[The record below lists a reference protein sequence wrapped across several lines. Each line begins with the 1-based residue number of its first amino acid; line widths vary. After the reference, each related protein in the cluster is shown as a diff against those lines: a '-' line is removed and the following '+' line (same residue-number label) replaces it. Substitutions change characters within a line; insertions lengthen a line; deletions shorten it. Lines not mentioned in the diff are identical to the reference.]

1 MSFSENLEKEII
13 KQWDE
18 KYLGRLENINLE
30 IIKQNSEDVNPASI
44 GLLLCTLSAAVSTRD
59 KLGSAK
65 EKNGDELKEIKNQMD
80 TCAGK
85 VFYECLTQNSKTG
98 FIAVSEGKDEKG
110 DIVEDP
116 LKKLKNDNTAIRY
129 SSGRYRWNHISC

>member
-1 MSFSENLEKEII
+1 MSFLENLEKEII

-18 KYLGRLENINLE
+18 KYLGKLENIKLE
-30 IIKQNSEDVNPASI
+30 IIKQNAEDVNPSSV
-44 GLLLCTLSAAVSTRD
+44 GLMLCTLSAALSTRN

-65 EKNGDELKEIKNQMD
+65 DKNGDELKEIKAKMD

-85 VFYECLTQNSKTG
+85 VFYEYLTNNSKTG

-110 DIVEDP
+110 EIVEDP
-116 LKKLKNDNTAIRY
+116 LKKLQNDNTEIRY
-129 SSGRYRWNHISC
+129 SS